1 MCISLSSFFLKQP
14 DVHLWDTTGD
24 GVPDTYD
31 SNGDGSPDALPPTAL
46 FQPTHAAA
54 SNNNA
59 SSSSGSS
66 SRNSSNS
73 SNGSGSTN
81 GRGYWSELA
90 EQLREADYG
99 AFGRGLGLAADHV
112 NILGNNALVLDVL
125 LIAVGAAHQAD
136 CSHLDAQ
143 ASAARRVSAEKAAE
157 VAAAKTNGSN
167 SGSGSGTA
175 QSNSSPPE
183 ARVVAAA
190 EAAAKAAANAAAAA
204 AECHTNRVGDRVESD
219 VLSQAAR
226 VVV

>member
-66 SRNSSNS
+66 SRNSSS
-73 SNGSGSTN
+73 SN

>member
-1 MCISLSSFFLKQP
+1 M
-14 DVHLWDTTGD
+14 HLWDTTGD

-46 FQPTHAAA
+46 FQPTAAAGGAA
-54 SNNNA
+54 SNN
-59 SSSSGSS
+59 SSNRSSSNRSSSNHSSGSS
-66 SRNSSNS
+66 
-73 SNGSGSTN
+73 N

-143 ASAARRVSAEKAAE
+143 AQEARRVSAERAAE
-157 VAAAKTNGSN
+157 IAATKTNGSDPN
-167 SGSGSGTA
+167 SGSGSGSGSGTDSDA
-175 QSNSSPPE
+175 D
-183 ARVVAAA
+183 AREGNRSREPQVVAAA
-190 EAAAKAAANAAAAA
+190 KAAATAAANAAAAA
-204 AECHTNRVGDRVESD
+204 AECHRNRVGDRVESD
-219 VLSQAAR
+219 VLSQAAKAI
-226 VVV
+226 V

>member
-59 SSSSGSS
+59 SSSSGN
-66 SRNSSNS
+66 NS
-73 SNGSGSTN
+73 SGSTN